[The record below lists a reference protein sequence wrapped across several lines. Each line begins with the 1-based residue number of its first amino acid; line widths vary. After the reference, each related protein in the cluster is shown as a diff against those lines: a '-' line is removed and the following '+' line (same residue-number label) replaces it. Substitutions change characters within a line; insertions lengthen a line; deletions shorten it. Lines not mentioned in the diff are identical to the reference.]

1 MTPQELATQIRAMD
15 YDYLINAALDRVPD
29 TMDKRQGAIIFDA
42 LAPAAYVMTELVMNV
57 ADATLQTFTQTATDE
72 FLDFKAEERG
82 LKREP
87 ATKADVLA
95 KATDEDGQPLNLS
108 IGDRFASIGA
118 DPIYYEVTKL
128 STVAGQAT
136 LTAEALGELG
146 NSYVGQLLPI
156 SAISRFGNAEILE
169 LTVPARDV
177 ETDEELRER
186 LLKANATINFGG
198 NVSDYIEFV
207 TGLEDISAVQVYPTW
222 NGGGT
227 VKIAVLNN
235 QFLAPS
241 QDLIKDTQN
250 AIDPLDAQGDGYGIA
265 PIGHTVTV
273 VAPTL
278 RTINVS
284 VQIATKPAVTVED
297 VRQQIE
303 KAIAD
308 YIASVR
314 KVWGTIR
321 ADNRTYE
328 VTLFRSQI
336 IVSLLKIEGIVNATS
351 ILFDG
356 KDEDLKLVTDS
367 TTEELPMI
375 GTVAIND

>member
-241 QDLIKDTQN
+241 QDLIKETQN

-265 PIGHTVTV
+265 PVGHTVTV

-284 VQIATKPAVTVED
+284 VQIATTPAVTVED

-308 YIASVR
+308 YIASGR
-314 KVWGTIR
+314 
-321 ADNRTYE
+321 
-328 VTLFRSQI
+328 
-336 IVSLLKIEGIVNATS
+336 
-351 ILFDG
+351 
-356 KDEDLKLVTDS
+356 
-367 TTEELPMI
+367 
-375 GTVAIND
+375 

>member
-241 QDLIKDTQN
+241 QDLIKATQN

-297 VRQQIE
+297 VRQQVE

-314 KVWGTIR
+314 KVWGAIG

-336 IVSLLKIEGIVNATS
+336 IVSLLKIDGIVNATS

>member
-265 PIGHTVTV
+265 PVGHTVTV

-284 VQIATKPAVTVED
+284 VQIATTPAVTVED
-297 VRQQIE
+297 VRQQVE

-314 KVWGTIR
+314 KVWGTIGS
-321 ADNRTYE
+321 DNRTYE

>member
-265 PIGHTVTV
+265 PVGHTVTV

-284 VQIATKPAVTVED
+284 VQIATAPGVTVED
-297 VRQQIE
+297 VRQQVE

-314 KVWGTIR
+314 KVWGTIG

>member
-241 QDLIKDTQN
+241 QDLIKETQN

-265 PIGHTVTV
+265 PVGHTVTV

-284 VQIATKPAVTVED
+284 VQIATTPAVTVED

-314 KVWGTIR
+314 KVWGTIG